1 MGKWKDVVYKLPNG
15 QKLIDWAIENNIH
28 YSVVWSHITRK
39 GLSVEDACKRALERK
54 GRKDCSAKYMVGDV
68 SVKQWC
74 VENGFKPY
82 LVYSRIHRGFSVE
95 ESVRQ
100 VKELDK

>member
-15 QKLIDWAIENNIH
+15 QKLIDWTIENNVH
-28 YSVVWSHITRK
+28 YSVVWSHIIRK
-39 GLSVEDACKRALERK
+39 GLSVEDACKIALERK
-54 GRKDCSAKYMVGDV
+54 GKKDCSAKYKVGDV

-74 VENGFKPY
+74 TENGFNPY

-95 ESVRQ
+95 EAVRQ
-100 VKELDK
+100 VKEKYK